1 VSGKSGRRRPFFI
14 CLILLFLSLRSPL
27 RRPVD
32 TPLSTIFRNLD
43 RSEGFRLRSCRRAR
57 LRAGVRSLLSPCG
70 AVLAART
77 HGWASIV
84 TGIVARVSNGYIR
97 DSQIANTIVQRVNN
111 QQVTLKP
118 QDVVVLLKL
127 LVSSGRVL
135 PFSALAGQLAMSA
148 SEVHASV
155 GRAMEAR
162 LVNVASDRLQVTK
175 AALKE
180 FLLHGAKYAF
190 PATFGAATRG
200 VPTAYAAPPLVTL
213 VSQPDELPPVWP
225 DPSGDRRG
233 MALYPLYPTVP
244 RAARADPAL
253 YECLALFDAL
263 RSGAARERQIA
274 GQLLSEKFK

>member
-1 VSGKSGRRRPFFI
+1 M
-14 CLILLFLSLRSPL
+14 
-27 RRPVD
+27 
-32 TPLSTIFRNLD
+32 
-43 RSEGFRLRSCRRAR
+43 
-57 LRAGVRSLLSPCG
+57 
-70 AVLAART
+70 
-77 HGWASIV
+77 
-84 TGIVARVSNGYIR
+84 
-97 DSQIANTIVQRVNN
+97 ANKTVKRVNN

-135 PFSALAGQLAMSA
+135 PFAALAKQLAMSA

-155 GRAMEAR
+155 GRATAAR
-162 LVNVASDRLQVTK
+162 LVNVASGHLQVTK

-180 FLLHGAKYAF
+180 FLLHGAKYTF

-200 VPTAYAAPPLVTL
+200 VPTGYAAPPLATL
-213 VSQPDELPPVWP
+213 VSQPNELPPVWP

-244 RAARADPAL
+244 RAARSDAAL

-274 GQLLSEKFK
+274 SQLLSDKFQ